1 MIENFINIL
10 KDYFF
15 QIIIGTL
22 ILLIGF
28 IIGTFT
34 KKISKKALEEINFNK
49 ILRTIN
55 YHNDGEEILSSIL
68 SYIIYLISI
77 IFFLTELGITSIV
90 LYLILGAILMVV
102 ILTFLVGIK
111 DLIPN
116 FVAWTIIKSKS
127 KLKEGTKVEI
137 KEIKGTIE
145 NIGLLET
152 EIRTINDD
160 LLYVPNSLFIKSKF
174 RIRE

>member
-90 LYLILGAILMVV
+90 LYLIL
-102 ILTFLVGIK
+102 
-111 DLIPN
+111 
-116 FVAWTIIKSKS
+116 
-127 KLKEGTKVEI
+127 
-137 KEIKGTIE
+137 
-145 NIGLLET
+145 
-152 EIRTINDD
+152 
-160 LLYVPNSLFIKSKF
+160 
-174 RIRE
+174 

>member
-28 IIGTFT
+28 IIGTFA

-145 NIGLLET
+145 NVGLLET